1 MNRTGL
7 EITLAVSAVVGVI
20 IGIRPDLDLKLAGL
34 FFDPERGGFWRSYDP
49 PYLRARDAATWLI
62 TLVAMPAVV
71 ALVVK
76 LIRPQR
82 PLLIPGRAIVL
93 MLVTLAFGPG
103 VVANLVFKEH
113 WGRPRP
119 IDVTEFGGTEH
130 FRPWWDPRGDCPK
143 NCSFVAGEPSGAFWT
158 LAPAAV
164 VPPQWRALAYVTAL
178 TFGAAV
184 GLLRM
189 VAGAHFFSDVAF
201 AGVFSFLVIWL
212 VHGSLYRWGRTRIS
226 DAAVDGVLERMTML
240 QRATLKRLRF
250 GRRDPASAETH
261 RQQGKE

>member
-7 EITLAVSAVVGVI
+7 VIALAVAAVAGVI
-20 IGIRPDLDLKLAGL
+20 FGLRPDLDLKLAGL

-71 ALVVK
+71 ALVIK
-76 LIRPQR
+76 LVRPQR

-93 MLVTLAFGPG
+93 MLVTLALGPG

-164 VPPQWRALAYVTAL
+164 VPPQWRALAYGAAL

-184 GLLRM
+184 GVLRI
-189 VAGAHFFSDVAF
+189 VAGAHFFSDVVF

-212 VHGSLYRWGRTRIS
+212 VHGLLYRWRRTRTS
-226 DAAVDGVLERMTML
+226 DAAVDGVLERMIMS
-240 QRATLKRLRF
+240 QRAALMRIRS
-250 GRRDPASAETH
+250 GRRDPASAGTSD
-261 RQQGKE
+261 QQRKD

>member
-7 EITLAVSAVVGVI
+7 VITLAVAAVVGVI
-20 IGIRPDLDLKLAGL
+20 FGLRPDLDLKLAGL

-71 ALVVK
+71 A
-76 LIRPQR
+76 
-82 PLLIPGRAIVL
+82 
-93 MLVTLAFGPG
+93 
-103 VVANLVFKEH
+103 LVFKEH

-164 VPPQWRALAYVTAL
+164 VPPQWRALAYGAAL

-184 GLLRM
+184 GVLRI
-189 VAGAHFFSDVAF
+189 VAGAHFFSDVVF

-212 VHGSLYRWGRTRIS
+212 VHGLLYRWRGTRTS
-226 DAAVDGVLERMTML
+226 DAAVDGVLERMIIS
-240 QRATLKRLRF
+240 QRAALMRIRS
-250 GRRDPASAETH
+250 GRRDPASTGTSD
-261 RQQGKE
+261 RQGKK

>member
-7 EITLAVSAVVGVI
+7 VIALAVAAVVGVVF
-20 IGIRPDLDLKLAGL
+20 GLRPDLDLKLAGL
-34 FFDPERGGFWRSYDP
+34 FFDPERGGFWRAYDP
-49 PYLRARDAATWLI
+49 PYLRARDAATWVI

-71 ALVVK
+71 ALAFK

-82 PLLIPGRAIVL
+82 PLLIPGRAVVL
-93 MLVTLAFGPG
+93 MLVTLALAPG
-103 VVANLVFKEH
+103 VVATSCSRSTGA
-113 WGRPRP
+113 GRGPSTYR
-119 IDVTEFGGTEH
+119 VRGHEH

-164 VPPQWRALAYVTAL
+164 VPQQWRALAYGAAL

-189 VAGAHFFSDVAF
+189 VAGAHFFSDVVF

-212 VHGSLYRWGRTRIS
+212 VHGSLYRWGARGFPTRRWT
-226 DAAVDGVLERMTML
+226 AVLERMTML
-240 QRATLKRLRF
+240 QRATLKRLGF
-250 GRRDPASAETH
+250 GRSRSPSAETH
-261 RQQGKE
+261 GQQGKE

>member
-7 EITLAVSAVVGVI
+7 VIALAVAAVVGVI
-20 IGIRPDLDLKLAGL
+20 FGLRPDLDLKLAGL
-34 FFDPERGGFWRSYDP
+34 FFDPERGGFWRAYDP

-62 TLVAMPAVV
+62 TLVAMPAFV
-71 ALVVK
+71 ALAFN

-82 PLLIPGRAIVL
+82 SLLVPGRAVVL
-93 MLVTLAFGPG
+93 MVVTLALAPG
-103 VVANLVFKEH
+103 VVANMVFKEH

-164 VPPQWRALAYVTAL
+164 VPPQWRALAYGAAL

-184 GLLRM
+184 GVLRM
-189 VAGAHFFSDVAF
+189 AAGAHFFSDVVF

-212 VHGSLYRWGRTRIS
+212 THGCLYRWRRTRIS
-226 DAAVDGVLERMTML
+226 DAAVDDVLERMTMW
-240 QRATLKRLRF
+240 QRAALKRMRF
-250 GRRDPASAETH
+250 GRRDPATAETS
-261 RQQGKE
+261 RVQGKE

>member
-7 EITLAVSAVVGVI
+7 VIALAVAAVVGI
-20 IGIRPDLDLKLAGL
+20 IFGLRPDLDLKLAGL

-76 LIRPQR
+76 FVRPQR

-93 MLVTLAFGPG
+93 MLVTLALGPG

-113 WGRPRP
+113 WGRPRS
-119 IDVTEFGGTEH
+119 IDVTQFGGTEH

-164 VPPQWRALAYVTAL
+164 VPPQWRALAYGAAL

-184 GLLRM
+184 GMLRI
-189 VAGAHFFSDVAF
+189 VAGAHFFSDVVF

-212 VHGSLYRWGRTRIS
+212 VHGLLYRWRRTRTS
-226 DAAVDGVLERMTML
+226 DAAVDGVLERMIMS
-240 QRATLKRLRF
+240 QRAALMRIRS
-250 GRRDPASAETH
+250 GRRDPASAGTSE
-261 RQQGKE
+261 QQGKE